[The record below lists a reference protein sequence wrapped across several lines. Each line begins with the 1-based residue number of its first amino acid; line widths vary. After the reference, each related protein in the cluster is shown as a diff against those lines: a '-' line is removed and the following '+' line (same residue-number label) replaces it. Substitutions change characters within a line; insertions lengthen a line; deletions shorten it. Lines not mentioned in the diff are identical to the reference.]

1 MNEQQLTEILWQFV
15 GWSLTTIVAIVGVL
29 VGLIYR
35 NLVASIKH
43 VRESVGQCA
52 TKQELEEMEDDIKA
66 QQSARDQV
74 FDQKLDGIRGD
85 VTATRTGVTDMHRR
99 MDDLYKFLVA
109 GKQG

>member
-15 GWSLTTIVAIVGVL
+15 GWSFATIITVVGVL

-35 NLVASIKH
+35 NFVSTIKH
-43 VRESVGQCA
+43 LRERVDLCA
-52 TKQELEEMEDDIKA
+52 TRTELEEMEEDIKA

-99 MDDLYKFLVA
+99 MDDLYKFLVS

>member
-15 GWSLTTIVAIVGVL
+15 GWSLATILAVVGVL

-35 NLVASIKH
+35 NFVASLKSLH
-43 VRESVGQCA
+43 LRVDKCA
-52 TKQELEEMEDDIKA
+52 TKEELDEMEEDIKA

-99 MDDLYKFLVA
+99 MDDLYKFLVS